1 MHERGRVTWR
11 TLAGLFLIS
20 LATIMDEILLTRIF
34 SVTMWYHFAFG
45 AISLA
50 MFGMTVGALQ
60 VYQRP
65 EIYDSS
71 QAKRQ
76 MARSCLWFAITA
88 VGSVMT
94 HMLVPLASQLLFAV
108 LWIILSYCL
117 LAIPFYFSGVAVCL
131 ALTKFPGNTSSL
143 YAFC

>member
-1 MHERGRVTWR
+1 MNEGGRVTWR

-50 MFGMTVGALQ
+50 MFSMTVGALQ

-65 EIYDSS
+65 EIYD
-71 QAKRQ
+71 RP
-76 MARSCLWFAITA
+76 RET
-88 VGSVMT
+88 GDGT
-94 HMLVPLASQLLFAV
+94 QLLV
-108 LWIILSYCL
+108 VRHHGPLEVY
-117 LAIPFYFSGVAVCL
+117 
-131 ALTKFPGNTSSL
+131 
-143 YAFC
+143 